1 MMMDLSC
8 LKKNVEL
15 WLMIQARSQGD
26 GLLSQ
31 TGTFSFQTYWEELI
45 YTEGDARESLYIISH
60 SRKNNDLLGD
70 NGS

>member
-1 MMMDLSC
+1 
-8 LKKNVEL
+8 
-15 WLMIQARSQGD
+15 MIQARSPGD

-70 NGS
+70 NGT